1 MASLSRYSSTG
12 NTGHPKEPE
21 ECSWK
26 NSNTAPQD
34 QLTRKGNAWEEPG
47 MFVPILCSDQWFS
60 AFLQPHQ
67 FGTSE
72 IWGVN
77 SGYTEKKKSRLSLY
91 VKKWPTI
98 SDIDAWINYRT
109 LQITHV
115 VLLHHY
121 TPGYM

>member
-72 IWGVN
+72 TWGVN
-77 SGYTEKKKSRLSLY
+77 SGYTEKKNLDFLC
-91 VKKWPTI
+91 
-98 SDIDAWINYRT
+98 
-109 LQITHV
+109 
-115 VLLHHY
+115 
-121 TPGYM
+121 M